1 MGQVALDINGRRF
14 QVACDDGQ
22 EDHVRELAAYVDGK
36 VRQIAEQIGQ
46 VGEPRLLVMASLL
59 ITDELYEQRQGGE
72 AGEGRG
78 SGAGMAGGAS
88 AVEERA
94 AQVIEGAADRLQDIA
109 ARLEAT

>member
-14 QVACDDGQ
+14 HVACDDGQ
-22 EDHVRELAAYVDGK
+22 EEHVRELAAYVDGK
-36 VRQIAEQIGQ
+36 VRRMAEEIGQ

-59 ITDELYEQRQGGE
+59 IADELYEARNAAGQGPPKN
-72 AGEGRG
+72 APT
-78 SGAGMAGGAS
+78 AS

-94 AQVIEGAADRLQDIA
+94 AEALEGAAERLQDIA